1 MNSHYARHHNRELGT
16 VWFVVPLL
24 AICATL
30 LVLILLSR
38 PASSAPPQS
47 RPAAS
52 AAAAA
57 TAYVSSD
64 PSLPSAASVFN
75 DGAAHETAQP
85 VDTF

>member
-38 PASSAPPQS
+38 PVSSAPPQS
-47 RPAAS
+47 RPAA
-52 AAAAA
+52 AAAA
-57 TAYVSSD
+57 AYVSSD
-64 PSLPSAASVFN
+64 PSLPSASSVFN

>member
-47 RPAAS
+47 RPAA
-52 AAAAA
+52 AAAA
-57 TAYVSSD
+57 AYVSSD

>member
-47 RPAAS
+47 RPAA
-52 AAAAA
+52 AAAA
-57 TAYVSSD
+57 AYVSSD
-64 PSLPSAASVFN
+64 PSLPSAGSVFN